1 MQLNSSGTNSL
12 PYRLAKSL
20 GAMLGL
26 VCVALI
32 PVSAQAGAQAYEQL
46 SASVRA
52 RLQKAISDKPVTAD
66 AFESDRQAHA
76 WLDTMSKRLE
86 KRIPLQSERDDLV
99 RSVLYES
106 RRAGLDPE
114 LVLGVIQ
121 VESNFRKYAVSTAG
135 AMGYTQVM
143 PFWVKEIG
151 TTGQSLFLIRNNLR
165 FGCVI
170 LRHYLDMERGDLFR
184 ALGRYNGS
192 LGQPEYP
199 NLVLAAWKNSW
210 TYAVQRAE
218 SSSTQSRPIKST
230 RY

>member
-1 MQLNSSGTNSL
+1 MRLNFTGKHSL
-12 PYRLAKSL
+12 FLRLANSF
-20 GAMLGL
+20 GAVLA
-26 VCVALI
+26 VACVFLI
-32 PVSAQAGAQAYEQL
+32 PVPTQAGAQAYEQL

-52 RLQKAISDKPVTAD
+52 RLQKAISDQPVPAD
-66 AFESDRQAHA
+66 AFENDRQARG
-76 WLDTMSKRLE
+76 WLDAMSKRLE
-86 KRIPLQSERDDLV
+86 RRIPVKSERDDLV

-114 LVLGVIQ
+114 LVLGLIQ

-151 TTGQSLFLIRNNLR
+151 AAGQSLFHIRNNLR

-210 TYAVQRAE
+210 TYAIQRVE
-218 SSSTQSRPIKST
+218 NTGTQSRPLRST

>member
-1 MQLNSSGTNSL
+1 MQFNLTGRNLTR
-12 PYRLAKSL
+12 RLAGI
-20 GAMLGL
+20 GAVLAFA
-26 VCVALI
+26 CVTLI

-52 RLQKAISDKPVTAD
+52 RLQKAISDKPVPVD
-66 AFESDRQAHA
+66 AFDNDHQAHV
-76 WLDTMSKRLE
+76 WLDAMSKRLQR
-86 KRIPLQSERDDLV
+86 RIPVQGERDDLV

-114 LVLGVIQ
+114 LVLGLIQ
-121 VESNFRKYAVSTAG
+121 VESDFRKYAVSTAG

-151 TTGQSLFLIRNNLR
+151 TAGQSLFHIRNNLR

-170 LRHYLDMERGDLFR
+170 LRHYLDIEHGDLFR

-192 LGQPEYP
+192 LGQAEYP

-210 TYAVQRAE
+210 TYAILRVDN
-218 SSSTQSRPIKST
+218 SGTPSRPTRST

>member
-1 MQLNSSGTNSL
+1 MQFNLTGRNLTR
-12 PYRLAKSL
+12 RLAGI
-20 GAMLGL
+20 GAVLAFA
-26 VCVALI
+26 CVTLI

-46 SASVRA
+46 SASVGA
-52 RLQKAISDKPVTAD
+52 RLQKAISDKPVPVDGFANYH
-66 AFESDRQAHA
+66 QAHV
-76 WLDTMSKRLE
+76 WLDAMSKRLQR
-86 KRIPLQSERDDLV
+86 RIPVQGERDDLV

-114 LVLGVIQ
+114 LVLGLIQ
-121 VESNFRKYAVSTAG
+121 VESDFRKYAVSTAG

-151 TTGQSLFLIRNNLR
+151 TAGQSLFHIRNNLR

-170 LRHYLDMERGDLFR
+170 LRHYLDIEHGDLFR

-192 LGQPEYP
+192 LGQAEYP

-210 TYAVQRAE
+210 TYAILRVDN
-218 SSSTQSRPIKST
+218 SGTPSRPTRST